1 MYPKGVG
8 KPTEE
13 SESLVGETGEKPT
26 VSEVGTDTRNP

>member
-1 MYPKGVG
+1 MYLKGVG

-13 SESLVGETGEKPT
+13 SESLVRETEEKPP